1 MLTCLKLI
9 FLKANEKILPSP
21 AKKMPPPYAQFLI
34 TGLVPLFP
42 LSANIDL
49 IRLTPQHKQ
58 PCVSKIRDIR
68 RGLSKIS
75 SRICNAMIEHR
86 IAYRTYW
93 ISTNEHRDAIPQ
105 EILQS
110 RLFLTSRNFET
121 HGCQWYGVK
130 QIKCFFADKGNC
142 GPMFRATLYY
152 LKFSFFYK
160 IDFEHSEQCLFQVV
174 RLMKQQQKH

>member
-1 MLTCLKLI
+1 M
-9 FLKANEKILPSP
+9 
-21 AKKMPPPYAQFLI
+21 
-34 TGLVPLFP
+34 
-42 LSANIDL
+42 
-49 IRLTPQHKQ
+49 TPQHKQ

-152 LKFSFFYK
+152 LKYSFFYK

-174 RLMKQQQKH
+174 RLIETAAKALVEDIGWKHIIEKVIINLKSPRFLRKEITVQG